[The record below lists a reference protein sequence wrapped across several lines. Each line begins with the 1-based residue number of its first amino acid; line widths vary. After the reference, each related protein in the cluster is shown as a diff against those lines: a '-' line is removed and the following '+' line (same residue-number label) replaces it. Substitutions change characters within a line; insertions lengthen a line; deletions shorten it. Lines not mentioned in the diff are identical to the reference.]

1 MGKLQRIGVIIVS
14 IALIIAC
21 AFQLLEFSTVPFIM
35 SISEYLHSLFWFS
48 IVATIM
54 LIVVMLG
61 AIALLIYAIKA
72 PSNTTH
78 LVIKRDGG
86 NVDVSTTAIKSVIR
100 HVIARHSLIKLESIK
115 IQVKHA
121 NNPAL
126 RIKVKINPGRQVQLD
141 ELGLAL
147 QEEIADTVEKFCGG
161 IVESVNVVF
170 TSADNSAV
178 GSGTSSFGS
187 SSSKFTQTNNST
199 SVSKTNSV
207 ATITVEDVKPPA
219 TTQEAKPSLPS
230 PKTAETAE
238 TAESAPEVT
247 YEVDDETPP
256 STPANNTASTTAS
269 TASEASEPTFGSKV
283 STFFKRT
290 FGTRNSDGTTDSPT
304 D

>member
-21 AFQLLEFSTVPFIM
+21 AFQLLEFSTVPLIM

-115 IQVKHA
+115 IHVKHA

-170 TSADNSAV
+170 TNADNSAV
-178 GSGTSSFGS
+178 GSGASSFGS

-230 PKTAETAE
+230 PKTAEAT
-238 TAESAPEVT
+238 ESTPEVT

-256 STPANNTASTTAS
+256 TTPANNTASTEAS

>member
-14 IALIIAC
+14 IALIFAC
-21 AFQLLEFSTVPFIM
+21 AFQLLEFSTVPLIM

-219 TTQEAKPSLPS
+219 TTQETKPSLPS

-238 TAESAPEVT
+238 PAPEVT

-269 TASEASEPTFGSKV
+269 TASETSEPTFGSKV

-290 FGTRNSDGTTDSPT
+290 FGTRDSNDTTDSPT

>member
-115 IQVKHA
+115 IHVKHA

-178 GSGTSSFGS
+178 GSGSSSFGS

-219 TTQEAKPSLPS
+219 TTQETKPSLPS

-238 TAESAPEVT
+238 PAPEVT

-256 STPANNTASTTAS
+256 STPANNTASTTVS
-269 TASEASEPTFGSKV
+269 TTSEASEPTFGSKV

-290 FGTRNSDGTTDSPT
+290 FGTRDSNDTTDSPT

>member
-14 IALIIAC
+14 IALIFAC

-115 IQVKHA
+115 IHVKHA

-199 SVSKTNSV
+199 TSVSKTNSV

-219 TTQEAKPSLPS
+219 TTQETKPSLPS

-238 TAESAPEVT
+238 PAPEVT

-269 TASEASEPTFGSKV
+269 TASETSEPTFGSKV

-290 FGTRNSDGTTDSPT
+290 FGTRDSNDTTDSPT

>member
-115 IQVKHA
+115 IHVKHA

-178 GSGTSSFGS
+178 GSGSSSFGS
-187 SSSKFTQTNNST
+187 SSSKFTQTNNSTT

-219 TTQEAKPSLPS
+219 TTQETKPSLPS

-238 TAESAPEVT
+238 PAPEVT

-290 FGTRNSDGTTDSPT
+290 FGTRDSNDTTDSPI

>member
-115 IQVKHA
+115 IHVKHA

-178 GSGTSSFGS
+178 GPGSSSFGS

-219 TTQEAKPSLPS
+219 TTQDAKPSLPS
-230 PKTAETAE
+230 PKTAEITD
-238 TAESAPEVT
+238 SAPEVT
-247 YEVDDETPP
+247 YEVDDETPS
-256 STPANNTASTTAS
+256 STLANNTASTEAS

>member
-170 TSADNSAV
+170 TSADNSTV

-219 TTQEAKPSLPS
+219 TTQETKPSLPS

-238 TAESAPEVT
+238 PAPEVT

-290 FGTRNSDGTTDSPT
+290 FGTRDSNDTTDSPT

>member
-86 NVDVSTTAIKSVIR
+86 NVDVSKSVIR
-100 HVIARHSLIKLESIK
+100 HVIPRHSLIKLESIK
-115 IQVKHA
+115 IQVKHS

-219 TTQEAKPSLPS
+219 TTQETKPSLPS

-238 TAESAPEVT
+238 PAPEVT

-290 FGTRNSDGTTDSPT
+290 FGTRDSNDTTDSPT

>member
-21 AFQLLEFSTVPFIM
+21 AFQLLEFSTVPLIM

-219 TTQEAKPSLPS
+219 TTQETKPSLPS

-238 TAESAPEVT
+238 PAPEVT

-290 FGTRNSDGTTDSPT
+290 FGTRDSNDTTDSPT

>member
-219 TTQEAKPSLPS
+219 TTQETKPSLPS

-238 TAESAPEVT
+238 PAPEVT

-290 FGTRNSDGTTDSPT
+290 FGTRDSNDTTDSPT

>member
-1 MGKLQRIGVIIVS
+1 MGKLQRVGVIIVS

-21 AFQLLEFSTVPFIM
+21 AFQLLEFSTVSFIVD
-35 SISEYLHSLFWFS
+35 ISEYLHSLFWFS
-48 IVATIM
+48 VTASIV

-178 GSGTSSFGS
+178 GPGSSSFGS
-187 SSSKFTQTNNST
+187 SSSKFMPVNTA
-199 SVSKTNSV
+199 SKPNSV
-207 ATITVEDVKPPA
+207 ATITVEDVKPSPSA
-219 TTQEAKPSLPS
+219 QDSKPSLPS
-230 PKTAETAE
+230 PKSSET
-238 TAESAPEVT
+238 TPEVT
-247 YEVDDETPP
+247 YEVDDD
-256 STPANNTASTTAS
+256 TPATAASSATSSETASNTAAS
-269 TASEASEPTFGSKV
+269 TANNSTADNNSGSTFGSKV
-283 STFFKRT
+283 SKFFKRT
-290 FGTRNSDGTTDSPT
+290 FGSDNSNNSDN
-304 D
+304 